1 MLHLTRAFGDKSKPP
16 LLPEKTRETVLDM
29 AGESQDGDRAEGED
43 QLAEE
48 PDMCEGSQEPE
59 RQLSGEEGSSEGEG
73 GEDLAAS
80 TDRMS
85 LEEEKIEEDS
95 STVDQSPK
103 GRLRMYRLLFKF
115 RAAVIYLIFFLFGE
129 GGMYYF

>member
-1 MLHLTRAFGDKSKPP
+1 MLPLIRAFGDKSKPP

-29 AGESQDGDRAEGED
+29 AGESQDGDTAEGED
-43 QLAEE
+43 QLADE

-59 RQLSGEEGSSEGEG
+59 HQLSGEEGSSEGEG

-85 LEEEKIEEDS
+85 LEEEKIEEDT
-95 STVDQSPK
+95 STGDQSPK
-103 GRLRMYRLLFKF
+103 GSL
-115 RAAVIYLIFFLFGE
+115 
-129 GGMYYF
+129 GMY

>member
-29 AGESQDGDRAEGED
+29 AGESQDGDTAEGED

-59 RQLSGEEGSSEGEG
+59 HQLSGEEGSSEG
-73 GEDLAAS
+73 
-80 TDRMS
+80 R
-85 LEEEKIEEDS
+85 I
-95 STVDQSPK
+95 
-103 GRLRMYRLLFKF
+103 
-115 RAAVIYLIFFLFGE
+115 
-129 GGMYYF
+129 

>member
-1 MLHLTRAFGDKSKPP
+1 
-16 LLPEKTRETVLDM
+16 M

-80 TDRMS
+80 TDRLS

-103 GRLRMYRLLFKF
+103 GRLRMYWLLFKF